1 MYQMGLAEI
10 LIVILLAA
18 AVGVQ
23 LRKLGRFLKRV
34 LHQASR

>member
-1 MYQMGLAEI
+1 MGQTGLAEI

-23 LRKLGRFLKRV
+23 LRKLGRFLNRV
-34 LHQASR
+34 LH

>member
-1 MYQMGLAEI
+1 MGQMGLAEI
-10 LIVILLAA
+10 LIIVLLAA

-34 LHQASR
+34 LDQDSR